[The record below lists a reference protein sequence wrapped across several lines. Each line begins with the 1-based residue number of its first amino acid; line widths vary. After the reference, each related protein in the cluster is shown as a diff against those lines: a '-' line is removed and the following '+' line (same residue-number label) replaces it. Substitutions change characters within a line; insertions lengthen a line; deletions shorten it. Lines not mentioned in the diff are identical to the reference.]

1 MNEILRTPRLILR
14 ELTGEDL
21 EDLKEI
27 HQDEETMTAYAH
39 AFSEEEVKAWL
50 QRNLER
56 YAQDGI
62 GLWAVILR
70 ETGEFVGEVGLT
82 WQKVEGETLMEVG
95 YLLKR
100 SCWHQGYATEAAKG
114 CMAYAFRT
122 LGADRVVSIIRDSNT
137 ASRQVARRNG
147 MAETKTFVKHYW
159 GQAMPHIVYEI
170 KRSEAEHRFGK
181 DFFRLDLDSPQEE
194 GIK

>member
-1 MNEILRTPRLILR
+1 MGKPGILGIFPQEGAVMNEILRTPRLILR

-56 YAQDGI
+56 YAKDGI

-70 ETGEFVGEVGLT
+70 ETGEFVG
-82 WQKVEGETLMEVG
+82 
-95 YLLKR
+95 R
-100 SCWHQGYATEAAKG
+100 SGAHLAKG
-114 CMAYAFRT
+114 GGGNPNGSGLFAEKVLLASGVRH
-122 LGADRVVSIIRDSNT
+122 G
-137 ASRQVARRNG
+137 SRQRLHG
-147 MAETKTFVKHYW
+147 L
-159 GQAMPHIVYEI
+159 
-170 KRSEAEHRFGK
+170 RFSHFG
-181 DFFRLDLDSPQEE
+181 R
-194 GIK
+194 